1 MDFFVNWMLKKF
13 FKKKTSRD
21 HQRPWSISSIFIIT
35 SRSWQCDRHPFLPPL
50 NIWMRWRRHPAGG
63 CGPQLKEAIYAPSAS
78 HIIDVWHTGG
88 CTRFIGWLG
97 SRSLPHSADYL
108 QEAERSHA
116 NFPSRG
122 HHYFHEF
129 NSELLINTFIRVRGR
144 YSEVH
149 RWTGKKSNT
158 RRCVRVCR
166 CVSGCQTDGVKKLT
180 IATNRVDS
188 WIFLFFV
195 YSLSFQLFFFKV
207 RAASSQRPIRWQ
219 RVGKYWNCHSRTI
232 SVLYNYDLLNHWI
245 GSEFNP
251 IWLRHPVV
259 VRRGFVL

>member
-88 CTRFIGWLG
+88 CGFTAGWWTRFIGWLG

-108 QEAERSHA
+108 QEAERPHA

-129 NSELLINTFIRVRGR
+129 NSELLINTFIP
-144 YSEVH
+144 SP
-149 RWTGKKSNT
+149 WTLQWSSSMKGQKAKHPPMRSSVSVCEWMSNRRRQKIDNCNESSGHLNFFILRLQFVFSVIFFQST
-158 RRCVRVCR
+158 RR
-166 CVSGCQTDGVKKLT
+166 Q
-180 IATNRVDS
+180 
-188 WIFLFFV
+188 
-195 YSLSFQLFFFKV
+195 
-207 RAASSQRPIRWQ
+207 
-219 RVGKYWNCHSRTI
+219 
-232 SVLYNYDLLNHWI
+232 
-245 GSEFNP
+245 
-251 IWLRHPVV
+251 
-259 VRRGFVL
+259 